1 MFLGF
6 LNQLRSVAFVWIFII
21 VLSKKHVQ
29 FVIQESLTEY
39 LLYTKY
45 RVEPD
50 TNVTT
55 LHLLGFHINE
65 EKSSDKIGKQTNN
78 AIKDKAV

>member
-1 MFLGF
+1 MYSL
-6 LNQLRSVAFVWIFII
+6 
-21 VLSKKHVQ
+21 LSKNHLQ
-29 FVIQESLTEY
+29 NIYCIQSGV
-39 LLYTKY
+39 Y

-65 EKSSDKIGKQTNN
+65 EKSSDTFGKQTNN
-78 AIKDKAV
+78 AIKDRAV

>member
-6 LNQLRSVAFVWIFII
+6 LNQLRSVAFVWIFI
-21 VLSKKHVQ
+21 VLSKKHVH
-29 FVIQESLTEY
+29 FVIQEWLTEY

-78 AIKDKAV
+78 AIKDRAV